1 MYSHACIICCGY
13 IACKIISYVY
23 RSLRIRIFI
32 SLEAARI
39 PQFLFV
45 YFLTQSLP
53 MWDDNA
59 VEGESPEIDVAAVND
74 SNVVVPAD
82 TVILLLLWQ

>member
-1 MYSHACIICCGY
+1 
-13 IACKIISYVY
+13 
-23 RSLRIRIFI
+23 
-32 SLEAARI
+32 
-39 PQFLFV
+39 
-45 YFLTQSLP
+45 
-53 MWDDNA
+53 MWNDNA